1 MPSEDPSARVDELV
15 AELQRRVESRHAS
28 GAYPAD
34 LEADLAAHF
43 DRIVAFRV
51 RAEHDVEALVDAVR
65 DVTAFDA
72 HAITSGS
79 RRPGGD
85 LLHRFVAKA
94 VVRQTEGVLDQV
106 RVHAIAVLAALD
118 GLVGAFDALAEHV
131 DSTFVRQLD
140 VLHARLDE
148 QTRRLNRLEH
158 ELETRVAE
166 AGAVAG
172 TAGDPGVVRLDPW
185 YSNEAFEDAFRGTRE
200 QLVESYTLLAQQL
213 AGCSPTLD
221 IGFGRGEL
229 LEVLGSIGVDA
240 YGIETD
246 PELVKAAAD
255 RGLAVDQGDGLG
267 HLRGLP
273 DSALGGLAL
282 IQVVEHL
289 SPQGLVDLVELA
301 ARKVRPGGRV
311 VIETVNPQSLYVYAR
326 AFYLDPTHVRPVHP
340 SYLTWLF
347 REAGFEGVQIFWR
360 NPPGEAERLGHVP
373 GDGPLEE
380 RVNANIDNLNA
391 LVFAAQD
398 YALVAER

>member
-1 MPSEDPSARVDELV
+1 
-15 AELQRRVESRHAS
+15 QRRVEARHAS

-34 LEADLAAHF
+34 LEADLATHF
-43 DRIVAFRV
+43 DRIVAFRL
-51 RAEHDVEALVDAVR
+51 RAEHDVSALVDAVR

-72 HAITSGS
+72 QAIASGS
-79 RRPGGD
+79 RKPGGD
-85 LLHRFVAKA
+85 LFHRFVGRA
-94 VVRQTEGVLDQV
+94 VVRQTEGILDQV
-106 RVHAIAVLAALD
+106 RLHAIAVLGALD
-118 GLVGAFDALAEHV
+118 GLATAFDDLAEHV
-131 DSTFVRQLD
+131 DSTYVRQLD
-140 VLHARLDE
+140 MLHARLDE

-166 AGAVAG
+166 AGSG
-172 TAGDPGVVRLDPW
+172 TDPGVVKLDPW
-185 YSNEAFEDAFRGTRE
+185 YTNEAFEAAFRGSRE
-200 QLVESYTLLAQQL
+200 QLVESYTPLAHQL
-213 AGCSPTLD
+213 AGCAPTLD

-246 PELVKAAAD
+246 AELVKAAAD
-255 RGLAVDQGDGLG
+255 RGLAVDQGDGLA

-273 DSALGGLAL
+273 DAALGGLAL

-289 SPQGLVDLVELA
+289 SPQGLVDLVALA
-301 ARKVRPGGRV
+301 ARKVRRGGRV

-347 REAGFEGVQIFWR
+347 REAGFDVLQILWR
-360 NPPGEAERLGHVP
+360 NPPSEAETLGRVP
-373 GDGPLEE
+373 GDGPLVQ
-380 RVNANIDNLNA
+380 RLNTNIDNLNA